1 VKTGATPHAE
11 SYSGRPVRS
20 SSAAALALIAAVV
33 GGAAVLL
40 LGVAVGWL
48 HTGETKTV
56 VVRAPAATAGDAAA
70 PIVAAKPLLGNGFQ
84 PAQIY
89 RSRAPGVVTI
99 VSYFDA
105 ANLPDA
111 RVGQGSGFVVSRDG
125 LVLTNA
131 HVITTAGQG
140 TDNTTTARTVYGEFA
155 DGDRVRIQ

>member
-1 VKTGATPHAE
+1 MKTGATPHAE

-99 VSYFDA
+99 RTTSWA
-105 ANLPDA
+105 
-111 RVGQGSGFVVSRDG
+111 FVTGIPSIATIASPPT
-125 LVLTNA
+125 LTP
-131 HVITTAGQG
+131 IPS
-140 TDNTTTARTVYGEFA
+140 
-155 DGDRVRIQ
+155 